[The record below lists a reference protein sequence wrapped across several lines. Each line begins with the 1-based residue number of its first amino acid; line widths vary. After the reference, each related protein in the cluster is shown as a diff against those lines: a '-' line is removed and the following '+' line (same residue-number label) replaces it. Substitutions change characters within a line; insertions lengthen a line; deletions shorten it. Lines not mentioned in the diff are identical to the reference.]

1 MTNELKPCPFCGGE
15 AKCIEYYGLHHV
27 VCFDCH
33 ISGRDSQSIETAQEA
48 WNTRPLEDAK
58 DKRIKELEQKLEIAR
73 EALKVYAPF
82 GKFGEKASKA
92 LNLIEN
98 ENPIKIPAFG
108 RLIRRY
114 RILTD
119 DRLYDMAKRLNIP
132 SAVLC
137 AYETGNKEPSDRII
151 DAIAEDIL
159 NVRGEE

>member
-1 MTNELKPCPFCGGE
+1 M
-15 AKCIEYYGLHHV
+15 IE
-27 VCFDCH
+27 
-33 ISGRDSQSIETAQEA
+33 S
-48 WNTRPLEDAK
+48 
-58 DKRIKELEQKLEIAR
+58 
-73 EALKVYAPF
+73 
-82 GKFGEKASKA
+82 
-92 LNLIEN
+92 

-137 AYETGNKEPSDRII
+137 AYETGKKEPPESII

-159 NVRGEE
+159 NVKGRVKNENNQKN